1 MAPDRSVQR
10 MILILAVSGF
20 ASTSAGRSVEPLVG
34 VMARDLHSDPGTVAL
49 LSAAFALPYAFIQ
62 PILGPVGDAFGK
74 ERMMPLCLGVLAFA
88 MLAGA
93 LTPNLPLL
101 FALRVLAGM
110 AAGGVIPMG
119 MAMIGDRVGM
129 ETRQIAISRFL
140 AAVIL
145 GQLAGSSVA
154 GLLAEVVGWRG
165 VFGVAFVMTGAAAVG
180 AVVAFGRPPPPEA
193 GFDLGVALARYRKVF
208 AIPRARAL
216 YAFVFVDGLA
226 FFGLFPY
233 VAPTLEARGEGGP
246 FEAGLVLAG
255 FAVGGLIYASLVGWM
270 LRVLGVGRMLAI
282 GGFLSAGAFM
292 ALGVGH
298 GWQVDAAVLVVLGIG
313 LLHAAQFVPDADHGG
328 PAGSARLGD
337 RLPCVLLLHRP
348 GAGGRAR
355 RRVARRL
362 RLDRDGISVCPRGRG
377 PRACLGVVS
386 FLEAWVGDVALAP
399 TGARRHRRSS
409 PASSRNRRRPR
420 SGVSVIFP
428 ASSAYLQPLVAN
440 AQPRPR

>member
-34 VMARDLHSDPGTVAL
+34 VMARDLHSDPATVAL

-74 ERMMPLCLGVLAFA
+74 ERMMPLCLGVLALA
-88 MLAGA
+88 MLGGA

-246 FEAGLVLAG
+246 FEAGLVLAA
-255 FAVGGLIYASLVGWM
+255 FAVGGLIYSALVSWLLRALGLGWM
-270 LRVLGVGRMLAI
+270 FVSGGMVAGLAFVALALGFGWVVDAGLMIALGLAFYMIHNSYQTQVTEVVPDARASAIAFHAFSFFI
-282 GGFLSAGAFM
+282 GQ
-292 ALGVGH
+292 ALGVALFGAGIGAL
-298 GWQVDAAVLVVLGIG
+298 GWAASLAIAAVVAAALG
-313 LLHAAQFVPDADHGG
+313 LA
-328 PAGSARLGD
+328 S
-337 RLPCVLLLHRP
+337 
-348 GAGGRAR
+348 
-355 RRVARRL
+355 
-362 RLDRDGISVCPRGRG
+362 
-377 PRACLGVVS
+377 
-386 FLEAWVGDVALAP
+386 AWV
-399 TGARRHRRSS
+399 
-409 PASSRNRRRPR
+409 
-420 SGVSVIFP
+420 
-428 ASSAYLQPLVAN
+428 LVWGP
-440 AQPRPR
+440 QPRPR

>member
-1 MAPDRSVQR
+1 MAPDRSGRR

-34 VMARDLHSDPGTVAL
+34 VMARDLHSDPATVAL

-74 ERMMPLCLGVLAFA
+74 ERMMPLCLGVLALA

-93 LTPNLPLL
+93 LTPNLPIL
-101 FALRVLAGM
+101 FGLRILAGM

-282 GGFLSAGAFM
+282 GGFLSAGAFV

-298 GWQVDAAVLVVLGIG
+298 GWQVDAAVLAVLGIG
-313 LLHAAQFVPDADHGG
+313 FYMLHNSYQTQITEVLPEARA
-328 PAGSARLGD
+328 SAIAFHAFSFFIGQ
-337 RLPCVLLLHRP
+337 
-348 GAGGRAR
+348 A
-355 RRVARRL
+355 
-362 RLDRDGISVCPRGRG
+362 
-377 PRACLGVVS
+377 LGVVLVGGS
-386 FLEAWVGDVALAP
+386 LAGFGWTGTAFLCAVAAAALGLVSAWYLVWKPGP
-399 TGARRHRRSS
+399 GA
-409 PASSRNRRRPR
+409 SR
-420 SGVSVIFP
+420 
-428 ASSAYLQPLVAN
+428 
-440 AQPRPR
+440 